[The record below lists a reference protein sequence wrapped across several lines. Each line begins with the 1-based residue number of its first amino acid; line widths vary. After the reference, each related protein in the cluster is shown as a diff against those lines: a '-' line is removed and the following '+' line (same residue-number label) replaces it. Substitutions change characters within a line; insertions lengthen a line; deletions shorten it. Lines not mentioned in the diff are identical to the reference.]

1 MGKLSFV
8 GLVALLAWC
17 GLAVAGDG
25 DAELLRAAKLH
36 KAGDTP
42 AAVAIWR
49 SQAQAGNVDAA
60 YNLAVIH
67 QYGDGVA
74 KDPAEALKWYRLAA
88 ERGDKISQFQIGL
101 MYQNGEGVPA
111 NAQEAHRWFTMNRAH
126 HVHHQHDAQMQQWRR
141 QAAELIAE
149 RDRREAFAAS
159 RRDGERILAGLKQR
173 AATVAAAPAVAPL
186 ASAAQDA
193 LVR

>member
-1 MGKLSFV
+1 MDMPVPRLAAIFV
-8 GLVALLAWC
+8 ILATALPVAA
-17 GLAVAGDG
+17 A
-25 DAELLRAAKLH
+25 DADTQLQRAATLH

-49 SQAQAGNVDAA
+49 GLAGTGSADAA

-67 QYGDGVA
+67 QHGDGVA
-74 KDPAEALKWYRLAA
+74 KDAAEALKWYRLAA
-88 ERGDKISQFQIGL
+88 EQGDKVSQFQIGL

-111 NAQEAHRWFTMNRAH
+111 NAEEAHRWFTMNRAH
-126 HVHHQHDAQMQQWRR
+126 HVHHQHDPKMQQWRR
-141 QAAELIAE
+141 QAAELIAA

-159 RRDGERILAGLKQR
+159 RRDGEQILAELKQR
-173 AATVAAAPAVAPL
+173 AATVAVVPSVAPL
-186 ASAAQDA
+186 AAADA